1 MKSRVSVC
9 GTAKTFISKAP
20 VSSSCP
26 DFYKNFKSD
35 KYELVPEIESNVLV
49 SFNHHP
55 KNYKLFLK
63 KGGSRNRAILV
74 RLEPDSVFPAQYTE
88 RITKKYGLIIS
99 PGAPLEPFDEK
110 DFIGWPYQIHLNPAE
125 PTASDPSLS
134 AILNLEEFASL
145 FTIQNWE
152 KRKNLITLIAANK
165 VSATSEAN
173 YELRRK
179 LARTMP
185 SSSFT
190 LYGPLWK
197 GPFWPKARHRLAV
210 LFAALRQGSI
220 PNLREI
226 YGNLFQEYPTSCG
239 PIQDKHILMQDSKF
253 ALIIENSK
261 RIVTEKMFDAVI
273 NGAIPLYFGPDLK
286 SVGLPPGIAI
296 EISGGDEEIIAK
308 TDIFDSS
315 EIEAHLNRMLEFTR
329 SKIFLDYWTCDAVY
343 RRMASVIID
352 YLERVV
358 K

>member
-1 MKSRVSVC
+1 
-9 GTAKTFISKAP
+9 
-20 VSSSCP
+20 
-26 DFYKNFKSD
+26 
-35 KYELVPEIESNVLV
+35 
-49 SFNHHP
+49 
-55 KNYKLFLK
+55 
-63 KGGSRNRAILV
+63 
-74 RLEPDSVFPAQYTE
+74 
-88 RITKKYGLIIS
+88 
-99 PGAPLEPFDEK
+99 
-110 DFIGWPYQIHLNPAE
+110 
-125 PTASDPSLS
+125 
-134 AILNLEEFASL
+134 
-145 FTIQNWE
+145 
-152 KRKNLITLIAANK
+152 
-165 VSATSEAN
+165 
-173 YELRRK
+173 
-179 LARTMP
+179 MP

-239 PIQDKHILMQDSKF
+239 TIQDKHILMQDSKF

-296 EISGGDEEIIAK
+296 EISGDGEEIIAK

-343 RRMASVIID
+343 RRMASVIVD
-352 YLERVV
+352 YLEKVV